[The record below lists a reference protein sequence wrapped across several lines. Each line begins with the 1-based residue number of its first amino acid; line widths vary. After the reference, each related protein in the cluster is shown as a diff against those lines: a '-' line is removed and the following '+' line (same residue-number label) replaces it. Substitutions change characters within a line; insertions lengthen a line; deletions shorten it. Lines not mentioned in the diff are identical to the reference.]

1 MSGAWLRRRAPT
13 KDPLIS
19 SAYSLVANSALT
31 AALGVAFWSVAA
43 RLYDPVELGRD
54 AALIAV
60 MLELSAICQLNMV
73 NAITRFLPSL
83 VRGTASAL
91 LRAYA
96 ASAAAALVGGLLFL
110 LLAPRVSNEF
120 HFIVD
125 DWRLG
130 ALYVVGLVTWGWF
143 ALQDAALTAVRR
155 ASWVPVE
162 NGLFGI
168 LKLAALPAFLALGA
182 ADGVFL
188 AWTLPVLLLIVPV
201 NLFLFRTAI
210 PVLLRKHRPAGSSV
224 LARLGR
230 RGLVRFMAQDWGA
243 TALALAP
250 TAFLPVLIV
259 ALLGP
264 RANAY
269 FFIPYMIVTAFNMLF
284 AAAGTSLVVE
294 GALAEDRIRAMAERI
309 ARRFALIVVP
319 GTTVMIAA
327 APLILLPFGEDY
339 VDKSSSVLRLLACGC
354 VFYAALALYVA
365 IARVEGRSFRILTV
379 EAVKLP
385 LLLGGAIVLSGPLG
399 IEGIAL
405 AWLGAV
411 AMVALAVAPSLVRFL
426 RGRPSR
432 EVAVRARRAAPEG
445 VRLP

>member
-1 MSGAWLRRRAPT
+1 MSGAWLRRRVPT

-19 SAYSLVANSALT
+19 SAYSLVANGALT

-60 MLELSAICQLNMV
+60 MLELSAICQLNMA

-83 VRGTASAL
+83 RRRTAWAL

-96 ASAAAALVGGLLFL
+96 ASATAALLGGVVFVLVAPRLSVEFEFL
-110 LLAPRVSNEF
+110 L
-120 HFIVD
+120 D

-130 ALYVVGLVTWGWF
+130 ALFVIGLVTWGWF
-143 ALQDAALTAVRR
+143 VLQDAALTAVRR
-155 ASWVPVE
+155 APWVPAE

-182 ADGVFL
+182 TDGVFL

-201 NLFLFRTAI
+201 NLYLFRTAI
-210 PVLLRKHRPAGSSV
+210 PAHLRNHRPAGSAV

-230 RGLVRFMAQDWGA
+230 RGLARFMAQDWGA

-250 TAFLPVLIV
+250 TAFMPVLIV

-269 FFIPYMIVTAFNMLF
+269 FFIPYMIVMAFNMLF
-284 AAAGTSLVVE
+284 VAAGTSLVVE
-294 GALAEDRIRAMAERI
+294 GALAEDRIRAMAAKI

-327 APLILLPFGEDY
+327 APLILLPFGADY
-339 VDKSSSVLRLLACGC
+339 VHESSAALRLLATGC
-354 VFYAALALYVA
+354 IFYAALALYEA
-365 IARVEGRSFRILTV
+365 IARVEGRSSRILMA
-379 EAVKLP
+379 EAAKLP
-385 LLLGGAIVLSGPLG
+385 LLLGGAIALSAPLG

-405 AWLGAV
+405 AWLGSV
-411 AMVALAVAPSLVRFL
+411 AMVALAVAPSLIQFL
-426 RGRPSR
+426 RGRP
-432 EVAVRARRAAPEG
+432 ARRLAARAPRPVPEG
-445 VRLP
+445 VRVP